1 MASTFRMSRGREM
14 TGRNLAILLAVIFTV
29 GLVAPLGL
37 MLWGFFVGDNA
48 GVLIG
53 AFLFSFSAIFT
64 VPFVWTISVG
74 EK

>member
-1 MASTFRMSRGREM
+1 MAD
-14 TGRNLAILLAVIFTV
+14 RNLSILLAVIFTA

-53 AFLFSFSAIFT
+53 AFLFGLSAIFT
-64 VPFVWTISVG
+64 IPFVWAISGG